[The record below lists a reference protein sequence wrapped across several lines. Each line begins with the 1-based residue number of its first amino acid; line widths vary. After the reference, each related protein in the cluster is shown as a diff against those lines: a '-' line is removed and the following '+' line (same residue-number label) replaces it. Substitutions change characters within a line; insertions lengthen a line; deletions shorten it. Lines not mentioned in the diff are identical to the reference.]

1 MPSRSPSRREF
12 LAAAGL
18 AAGTSLAGCAA
29 VEGLSGEQQLTYTL
43 DTDRIGTSLAP
54 LALWEPPEE
63 PRPWTAD
70 YAANVDAAVAGER
83 PTTHGYRPIPDGEY
97 VERDD
102 TYYRLAV
109 VTTGLERIE
118 RPVLRLE
125 WVGRLDELDDPP
137 GRVRLPALTRL
148 DQRAVKIA
156 YVAARHREVGGTAPG
171 GAVEAG
177 GYVYRRGYEGPQSA
191 FAPDPLHEHV
201 EFNGTVLEVS
211 VERREFAEPARTGV
225 AIPVAD
231 SEAGFERA
239 LDGEMV
245 DARLDPETLSEDQRP
260 MLYRDGY
267 EETTPLSEDY
277 RELIADLGLG
287 DLLDVGT
294 ETGSRAENGL
304 HLALGEEYYRYGLY
318 VNPAD

>member
-1 MPSRSPSRREF
+1 MPSLPRREF
-12 LAAAGL
+12 LAAAGT
-18 AAGTSLAGCAA
+18 ALAGCAA
-29 VEGLSGEQQLTYTL
+29 VDGLSGEQQSTYTL
-43 DTDRIGTSLAP
+43 DADRIGTSLAP

-83 PTTHGYRPIPDGEY
+83 PTTHGYRPVPDGEY
-97 VERDD
+97 VERDG

-125 WVGRLDELDDPP
+125 WVGRLDELEEPP
-137 GRVRLPALTRL
+137 KRVRFPALTRL
-148 DQRAVKIA
+148 DQHAVKIA
-156 YVAARHREVGGTAPG
+156 YVAARHRQMGGTAPG
-171 GAVEAG
+171 GVVEAG
-177 GYVYRRGYEGPQSA
+177 GYVYRRGYEGPASGL
-191 FAPDPLHEHV
+191 APDPLHDYV
-201 EFNGTVLEVS
+201 EYNGAVLEVS
-211 VERREFAEPARTGV
+211 IERREFAEPARTGI

-245 DARLDPETLSEDQRP
+245 DARLDPETLSEDQRL
-260 MLYRDGY
+260 MLYRDDY
-267 EETTPLSEDY
+267 EETTPLSEGY
-277 RELIADLGLG
+277 RELLVDLGLS
-287 DLLDVGT
+287 DLLDIGT
-294 ETGSRAENGL
+294 ETDSRAENGL

>member
-1 MPSRSPSRREF
+1 MPSPSRREF

-18 AAGTSLAGCAA
+18 AAGTALSGCAA

-43 DTDRIGTSLAP
+43 DADRLGTSLAP
-54 LALWEPPEE
+54 LAMWESPEE

-83 PTTHGYRPIPDGEY
+83 PTTHGYRPVPDGEY
-97 VERDD
+97 VERDG

-118 RPVLRLE
+118 RPVLRLG
-125 WVGRLDELDDPP
+125 WVGRLDELEDPP
-137 GRVRLPALTRL
+137 DRVRFPALTRL

-156 YVAARHREVGGTAPG
+156 YVAARHREMGGTAPG
-171 GAVEAG
+171 DVIEAG

-191 FAPDPLHEHV
+191 LAPDPIHDHV
-201 EFNGTVLEVS
+201 EYNGSVLEVS

-231 SEAGFERA
+231 SEAEFERA
-239 LDGEMV
+239 LDGDMV
-245 DARLDPETLSEDQRP
+245 DARLDPEALSEDQRL
-260 MLYRDGY
+260 MLVRDDY
-267 EETTPLSEDY
+267 EETTPLSAGY
-277 RELIADLGLG
+277 RELLADLGLG
-287 DLLDVGT
+287 DLLDA
-294 ETGSRAENGL
+294 GSERGPRAENGL
-304 HLALGEEYYRYGLY
+304 YLALGEEYYRYGLY

>member
-1 MPSRSPSRREF
+1 MPSPSSSRRAF
-12 LAAAGL
+12 LAAAGV
-18 AAGTSLAGCAA
+18 AAGTGLAGCGA
-29 VEGLSGEQQLTYTL
+29 VDGLSGEQRYTYTL
-43 DTDRIGTSLAP
+43 DADRIGTSLAP
-54 LALWEPPEE
+54 PALWDPPED

-70 YAANVDAAVAGER
+70 YAANVESAVAGER
-83 PTTHGYRPIPDGEY
+83 PTTYGYRPVPDGEY
-97 VERDD
+97 VERDG

-125 WVGRLDELDDPP
+125 WVGRLDEMDDPP
-137 GRVRLPALTRL
+137 GRVRFPALTRL

-156 YVAARHREVGGTAPG
+156 YVAARHREMGGTAPG
-171 GAVEAG
+171 TVVEAG
-177 GYVYRRGYEGPQSA
+177 GYVYRRGYEGPTSA
-191 FAPDPLHEHV
+191 FAPEPLHDYV
-201 EFNGTVLEVS
+201 EYNGTVLEVS

-231 SEAGFERA
+231 SEAEFERA

-245 DARLDPETLSEDQRP
+245 DARLDAEALSEDQRL

-267 EETTPLSEDY
+267 EETTPLSADY
-277 RELIADLGLG
+277 RALLADLGLA
-287 DLLDVGT
+287 DALDAAG
-294 ETGSRAENGL
+294 EDPPRAENGL
-304 HLALGEEYYRYGLY
+304 YLALGEEYYRYGLY